1 MTEPIRHVFLGEVSN
16 SAARMAVLQGELTN
30 LCSEYSAVKA
40 SVDQRL
46 KWAVGANPGLQE
58 VADQLS
64 GQHQAQVEI
73 VRQLGILASHVTDT
87 GQAELQWEVLRT
99 NTAEAR
105 THDHQFLGILA
116 SCRESCVNATDRS
129 TDVGLSSEETQ
140 LLDVNPPKERIDQ
153 FWIRQTEGLIATRV
167 KAVQE
172 QVAALNRRFAD
183 LARVIQEIGLGLK
196 DICTVHHKLMAD
208 VAILLRTINR
218 MENFEFPALSIF
230 LSRYKEYSELLNH
243 LVKDVLNSELT
254 MEGGQAVVAGLEGMK
269 EETGFIYDELINIA
283 AVAS

>member
-1 MTEPIRHVFLGEVSN
+1 ML
-16 SAARMAVLQGELTN
+16 
-30 LCSEYSAVKA
+30 VK
-40 SVDQRL
+40 
-46 KWAVGANPGLQE
+46 GALM
-58 VADQLS
+58 
-64 GQHQAQVEI
+64 
-73 VRQLGILASHVTDT
+73 
-87 GQAELQWEVLRT
+87 
-99 NTAEAR
+99 
-105 THDHQFLGILA
+105 
-116 SCRESCVNATDRS
+116 
-129 TDVGLSSEETQ
+129 GLSSEETQ

-283 AVAS
+283 AVARDDGLVQEMFKARRSPKEEENDLEIKDQLTEDMDRIKKDKHCGIARQGAEEKNKFALSVLRRVRVKLEGREPDALRRATVGEQVDFIIRESQNQENLALMYEGWTAWI